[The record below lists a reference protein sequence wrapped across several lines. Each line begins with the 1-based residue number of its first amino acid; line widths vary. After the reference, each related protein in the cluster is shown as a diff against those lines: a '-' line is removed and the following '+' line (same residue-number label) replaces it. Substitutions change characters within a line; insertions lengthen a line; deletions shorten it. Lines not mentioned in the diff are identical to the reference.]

1 MTAHSEQQ
9 SVTIWANRKWP
20 DDTSEPTPRYI
31 TSDTFK
37 AGTRIR
43 SLPQEAGVLDGHS
56 VIQAFNAGGT
66 GYMATAPVEEQM
78 FMHGSMAIQTSER
91 MAGFA
96 SPLDLTEMIEHFRSD
111 LQSSGLPNTCPHCE
125 TNYSLKLLGETIA
138 LERTSLGFD
147 PAAGAILGR
156 IFDRGHASFQD
167 LTEWLE
173 SPSEWLAFSRL
184 QRARLLYDSGTEF
197 TVSPAGRRLIDDLM
211 KQDGSE

>member
-1 MTAHSEQQ
+1 MGIPSFKHS
-9 SVTIWANRKWP
+9 
-20 DDTSEPTPRYI
+20 
-31 TSDTFK
+31 
-37 AGTRIR
+37 TRAER
-43 SLPQEAGVLDGHS
+43 
-56 VIQAFNAGGT
+56 

-147 PAAGAILGR
+147 PAAGAILEESSTVATQVSR
-156 IFDRGHASFQD
+156 I
-167 LTEWLE
+167 
-173 SPSEWLAFSRL
+173 
-184 QRARLLYDSGTEF
+184 
-197 TVSPAGRRLIDDLM
+197 
-211 KQDGSE
+211 